1 MKKLLLALFGV
12 LAVATVALYGWV
24 PSVHDIRKQVDFP
37 ANALAVNRVLI
48 ADTTNQNWWIQ
59 SSDTAVTSLPTTDS
73 LTALVRTHR
82 LSSLGVLL
90 QLDGLQAASALHVL
104 PLGKDSVRLEWVA
117 QAAGSYQPLRRWQ
130 SWRKAKRMEQAL
142 EEKLQAISRFLSQPE
157 NIYGVQIR
165 EERVTDSILVSTFR
179 KTAGPADQALVY
191 QLVDELR
198 LFIEKNGA
206 KETGYPMVNYTTVDS
221 LHLTRVAIPVDRRL
235 PNAGAISY
243 KWMMGGGKIL
253 VAEVKGGP
261 ASVEQALKQV
271 ENYIRDHQRVPP
283 AIPFFSW
290 VTDRRTYSDSSQWVT
305 RIYYPVM

>member
-1 MKKLLLALFGV
+1 MKKLLLALLGG
-12 LAVATVALYGWV
+12 LAVVTALLYGLI

-48 ADTTNQNWWIQ
+48 ADTTNQTWWGQ
-59 SSDTAVTSLPTTDS
+59 TNDTTITSLPEADS
-73 LTALVRTHR
+73 LTALVRTRR
-82 LSSLGVLL
+82 LSSLGILL
-90 QLDGLQAASALHVL
+90 QLEGLQAASALHVL

-117 QAAGSYQPLRRWQ
+117 QAAGSYQPFRRWQ
-130 SWRKAKRMEQAL
+130 SWRQAGRMEEAL
-142 EEKLQAISRFLSQPE
+142 EEKLQAISRYLSVPE

-179 KTAGPADQALVY
+179 KTAGPADQTLVY

-198 LFIEKNGA
+198 SFIEKNGA
-206 KETGYPMVNYTTVDS
+206 RETGYPMVNYTNEDG
-221 LHLTRVAIPVDRRL
+221 LYLTRVAIPVNQRL
-235 PNAGAISY
+235 PDAGAISY

-261 ASVEQALKQV
+261 AQVETALKQL

-290 VTDRRTYSDSSQWVT
+290 VTDRRSNPDSSQWVT